1 MSLSENGGIT
11 RRTFLVSL
19 AALTVVPRWSV
30 RAASNAIPVTAINH
44 CSLEVPDPARS
55 VAWYQELFGLPIV
68 ARHKNGTVVLRVG
81 DGPQSLMISGGGDGR
96 ARIKHLCLAVDQ
108 FDADR
113 AVEVLKQNGFAE
125 ADTPGRM
132 QVTRRIR
139 GRGGGTPEVFFGDAE
154 GLVVQLQDSTYCG
167 GTGKLGNEC
176 DKILQVA
183 PGKGLLKITDLNHV
197 TCFITNMKAAVDLY
211 QRLFGFQIDTYQGP
225 TPILRVGLEN
235 QQLILVGGHDWPGG
249 NQIDHV
255 CFEVEDFDVKR
266 ISKVLEDY
274 GVKSQGEAMR
284 PDGRSH
290 SYFTMRKPDRGGAPD
305 GTAEFYFADPDGIII
320 QLQDARYCGGAGYL
334 GDKCGTTENPTGRG
348 LSHGH

>member
-1 MSLSENGGIT
+1 MSASDNGGIT
-11 RRTFLVSL
+11 RRTFLASL
-19 AALTVVPRWSV
+19 AALAVAPRLAA
-30 RAASNAIPVTAINH
+30 RAASSVIPATVVNH
-44 CSLEVPDPARS
+44 CCLEVPDPARS

-96 ARIKHLCLAVDQ
+96 ARIKHLCLGVDQ

-113 AVEVLKQNGFAE
+113 AVELLKQNGFAE
-125 ADTPGRM
+125 ADTPDRM

-139 GRGGGTPEVFFGDAE
+139 GGAGGTPEVFFGDAE

-176 DKILQVA
+176 GEILQAA
-183 PGKGLLKITDLNHV
+183 PGEGLLNITDLNHV
-197 TCFITNMKAAVDLY
+197 TCFITNMKASVELY

-225 TPILRVGLEN
+225 TPILRVGPRN
-235 QQLILVGGHDWPGG
+235 KQLIFVGGDDWPGG

-255 CFEVEDFDVKR
+255 CFEVEDFDVER
-266 ISKVLEDY
+266 ISKVLEGY
-274 GVKSQGEAMR
+274 GVKPQGEAMR
-284 PDGRSH
+284 PDRSSR
-290 SYFTMRKPDRGGAPD
+290 SYFSMRKPDRGGAPD
-305 GTAEFYFADPDGIII
+305 GTAEFYFADRDGIII

-334 GDKCGTTENPTGRG
+334 GDKCGTPKNPTGRG
-348 LSHGH
+348 RSHGH